1 MFTRS
6 DFIARPRSRI
16 RRPNA
21 GSETGPLRC
30 ALVAL
35 VVVVCLAAPAAQGP
49 HGDEAAW
56 QAFMAW
62 FKSAPPVRGNPF
74 AAYAASLKAAGT
86 PDAEARRQTGVLMT
100 MMRERSDWVELYY
113 DKLYTV
119 PLTGDPASDGFTTDP
134 SAIVVEAIKGL
145 APGTALDAGTG
156 QGRNAVYLARQG
168 WRVAAFDLSAEALKA
183 ARANA
188 AAAGVQ
194 IETVKSSYA
203 DFDYGIARWDVIVLV
218 FAWAPIDD
226 PAFIARLR
234 TSLRPGG
241 RIVFEHFTDDPANP
255 RPPVMHAL
263 KPGQLRQLLPDFRL
277 DRYEEVTD
285 LGDWGGPDSQ
295 LIRVVAVKR

>member
-1 MFTRS
+1 MFTNTRC
-6 DFIARPRSRI
+6 
-16 RRPNA
+16 
-21 GSETGPLRC
+21 ETGSLTC
-30 ALVAL
+30 AVVAL
-35 VVVVCLAAPAAQGP
+35 VVLVCLAGPAAQGP
-49 HGDEAAW
+49 QGDEAVW
-56 QAFMAW
+56 RAFIAW
-62 FKSAPPVRGNPF
+62 FKSAPPVRANPF

-86 PDAEARRQTGVLMT
+86 PEAEARRHVGVLMT

-113 DKLYTV
+113 DKIYTI

-134 SAIVVEAIKGL
+134 SAIVVEAVKGL
-145 APGTALDAGTG
+145 APGAALDGGMG

-168 WRVAAFDLSAEALKA
+168 WRVTGFDLSAEALKA

-194 IETVKSSYA
+194 IEAVKASYA
-203 DFDYGIARWDVIVLV
+203 DFDYGTARWDVIVLV

-241 RIVFEHFTDDPANP
+241 RIVFEHFTDDVSSP
-255 RPPVMHAL
+255 RPAAMHAL
-263 KPGQLRQLLPDFRL
+263 KPGQLRGLLSDFRL
-277 DRYEEVTD
+277 DRYEEVLD

-295 LIRVVAVKR
+295 LVRVVAVK